1 MRNYKESDHLRENA
15 LICEQILSTNSLRE
29 YMEISLENL
38 LKVLKT
44 RLNAK
49 SFLRNE
55 FYLDEN

>member
-1 MRNYKESDHLRENA
+1 
-15 LICEQILSTNSLRE
+15 
-29 YMEISLENL
+29 MEISLENL